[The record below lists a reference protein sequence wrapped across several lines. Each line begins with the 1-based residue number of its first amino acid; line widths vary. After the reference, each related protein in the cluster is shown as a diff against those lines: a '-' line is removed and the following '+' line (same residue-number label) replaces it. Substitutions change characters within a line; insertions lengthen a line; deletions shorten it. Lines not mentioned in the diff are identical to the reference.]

1 MASCRKTQTGLH
13 LHLEANEVDLIR
25 FLGKKLRRL
34 MEHGDSSQSG
44 LRSFYPSQQR
54 ERDPESVPTDLE
66 GEMDRELMHLR
77 LRRIESIQN
86 TLLNREDADA
96 ELDVILDETQTDI
109 WLAYLADLRLLLSA
123 VIGITP
129 ENPDP
134 FMDRDREDWTME
146 MNMYEF
152 LSVLQEWL
160 LAT

>member
-1 MASCRKTQTGLH
+1 MASCHKTEEGLH
-13 LHLEANEVDLIR
+13 LCLEANEVDLIR
-25 FLGKKLRRL
+25 FLGKELRRL
-34 MEHGDSSQSG
+34 MENGDPSQSS

-54 ERDPESVPTDLE
+54 KRDPESVPTDVE
-66 GEMDRELMHLR
+66 GEMDLELMKLR

-86 TLLNREDADA
+86 SLLNRQDPAA
-96 ELDVILDETQTDI
+96 NLDVTLDATQTDI

-134 FMDRDREDWTME
+134 FMGTDHEDWTME
-146 MNMYEF
+146 MKMYEF

-160 LAT
+160 LAG